1 MVEMLPVRREHDQIL
16 DPVVIRVRISMM
28 DDFLRVEMPA
38 EMKFHHEPVLS
49 HVPPLRRVRVVW
61 MEDVPVAT

>member
-1 MVEMLPVRREHDQIL
+1 
-16 DPVVIRVRISMM
+16 MM